1 MSSPLGLTFDS
12 SKQGVS
18 VGKPYKVYG
27 GGQGQKVKSLFNGSS
42 VFTPYP
48 DGQVDPK
55 TGTSLR
61 VKKQADIHN
70 NDIYDTSVGSIVK
83 YTANKPA
90 MKLDYIDFA
99 YLRKL
104 GVYPNNRLIVA
115 RRFGAAVGNDL
126 NSMKSKPMATMISWI
141 PEQDESFLSI
151 TYKEKWVEAEASY
164 VDVLNDIGKSTRVSK
179 DDENRLGDFASRGLD
194 MLPFPGL
201 TEPLQRSIMAK
212 FGLVDD
218 PYNLPLGNPN
228 LIREAKRRF
237 TVSADQAESGLE
249 CTIEVK
255 MEVEYEQKFI
265 NGVDPSLVY
274 LDIIQNA
281 LTFGTSDAAFQMAK
295 PFATGTSKILQ
306 QLISGDYKAIYSAL
320 TDIVTTIF
328 ETVQQQ
334 VKFMVEALINPPNED
349 ISKMGEQLK
358 TALLG
363 AFATVGAEAA
373 KTIGS
378 VIGKYKHRLM
388 GITNALTGSPSTPW
402 HITIGNP
409 KKPVF
414 SSGDMLLKT
423 VSMDL
428 GKVLAF
434 NDLPSTIKFT
444 LSFENARPLGAQ
456 EIFNRLNTG
465 RGRTYVSVNVQ
476 SEVNTKNDGT
486 VDQTAGPSR
495 KNINTKSYDA
505 SPNGGEGATFSDVQY
520 ATTTGNGDYYLAY
533 NGNDTSSGT
542 VADSK
547 NPVNVGE
554 AVVNS
559 DGKLQNP
566 NQLNNNNLQP
576 SAQAQTG
583 SSNNQTKIPSSS
595 TQGVPPPSTVPQ
607 TSSTVKSAS
616 DDVLNSRK
624 KNVNKE
630 TLGIAQSLASIETD
644 PGYIN
649 NQDAQ
654 NKSKELRTQLTTLSN
669 ERKLIENEQKSRNN
683 TA

>member
-18 VGKPYKVYG
+18 VGKPHTVYG

-42 VFTPYP
+42 VFTPFP
-48 DGQVDPK
+48 DDQIDAQ
-55 TGTSLR
+55 TGTALR
-61 VKKQADIHN
+61 IKKQADVHN

-115 RRFGAAVGNDL
+115 RRFGSAVGNDL
-126 NSMKSKPMATMISWI
+126 NSMKSKPMATMVSWV

-151 TYKEKWVEAEASY
+151 KYNENWIEAEASY

-179 DDENRLGDFASRGLD
+179 DDDNKIGDFAAQGLQG
-194 MLPFPGL
+194 LPFPGL
-201 TEPLQRSIMAK
+201 TEPLQRAVMAK

-228 LIREAKRRF
+228 LIRQAMMRS
-237 TVSADQAESGLE
+237 TVQADQPGSGLA
-249 CTIEVK
+249 CDIEVK

-265 NGVDPSLVY
+265 NGLDPSLVY

-281 LTFGTSDAAFQMAK
+281 LTFGTSDAAFQMGKA
-295 PFATGTSKILQ
+295 FGVGANKILKN
-306 QLISGDYKAIYSAL
+306 LISGDYKAIYNSL
-320 TDIVTTIF
+320 SEIVTSIL
-328 ETVQQQ
+328 Q
-334 VKFMVEALINPPNED
+334 VVKDNAKAMLDALIDPPTED
-349 ISKMGEQLK
+349 KDALRTRLT
-358 TALLG
+358 TALDKAFTVGKEVLG
-363 AFATVGAEAA
+363 A
-373 KTIGS
+373 
-378 VIGKYKHRLM
+378 VIGKYKVRLM

-409 KKPVF
+409 KKPIF
-414 SSGDMLLKT
+414 SSGDMLLKS

-444 LSFENARPLGAQ
+444 LTFTNARALGAQ

-465 RGRTYVSVNVQ
+465 RGRTYISANVQ
-476 SEVNTKNDGT
+476 KELNVKNDGSI
-486 VDQTAGPSR
+486 DQTAGPT
-495 KNINTKSYDA
+495 KQNINTKSFDA
-505 SPNGGEGATFSDVQY
+505 SPEGGEGATFSDVQY

-533 NGNDTSSGT
+533 NGNDTSSAT

-583 SSNNQTKIPSSS
+583 SSNNQTKIPASS